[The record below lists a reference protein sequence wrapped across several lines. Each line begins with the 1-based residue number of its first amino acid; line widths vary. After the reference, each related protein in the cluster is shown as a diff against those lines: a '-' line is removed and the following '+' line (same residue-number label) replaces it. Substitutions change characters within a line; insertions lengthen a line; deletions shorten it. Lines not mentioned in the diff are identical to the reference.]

1 MIANLE
7 DIVTEFRK
15 RWDLFLKMYEDFM
28 ADRDT
33 YDGFLSSFENDKK
46 ILRQIPVISILLEP
60 MDGSKVSETT
70 TSTSETEPSKE
81 ISLYDWISSSDS
93 KNSLDDLYE
102 ICTSNLKKVNTFF
115 FVLEISCL
123 IVLFSVREGDHAVA
137 RKTNQ

>member
-15 RWDLFLKMYEDFM
+15 RWDLFLKMYDDFM
-28 ADRDT
+28 ADRDA
-33 YDGFLSSFENDKK
+33 YDGFLCSFEDDKK

-102 ICTSNLKKVNTFF
+102 ICTSNLKKVKTLFF
-115 FVLEISCL
+115 CL
-123 IVLFSVREGDHAVA
+123 KYLD
-137 RKTNQ
+137 